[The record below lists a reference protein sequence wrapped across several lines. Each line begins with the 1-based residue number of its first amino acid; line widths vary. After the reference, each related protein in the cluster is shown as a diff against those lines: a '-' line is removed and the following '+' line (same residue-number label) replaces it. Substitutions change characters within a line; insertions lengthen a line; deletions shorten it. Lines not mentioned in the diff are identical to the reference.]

1 MVQPLERELDLNPFY
16 VILTQFYAKA
26 GASKSGLF
34 ETFKMEIAS
43 EEIQIFSCV
52 ACCGFVDDFLQRR

>member
-1 MVQPLERELDLNPFY
+1 LNPFY
-16 VILTQFYAKA
+16 VILTQFYAKV

-52 ACCGFVDDFLQRR
+52 ASCGFVDDFLRRR